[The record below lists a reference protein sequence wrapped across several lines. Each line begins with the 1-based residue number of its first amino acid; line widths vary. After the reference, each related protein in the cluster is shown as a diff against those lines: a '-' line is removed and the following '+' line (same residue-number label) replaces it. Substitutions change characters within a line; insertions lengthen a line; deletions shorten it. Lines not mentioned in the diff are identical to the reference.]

1 MATPTTSTST
11 CDLTEGIFRDDL
23 RTGVNTY
30 RQNLQLMYVEAL
42 IKALDDKSR
51 LNMVAQSVVLD
62 QLRRIDRAQRDA
74 ALPDGL
80 TRTSRAHSS
89 FDRCCARSD
98 KRPFQPI
105 HSRKCA

>member
-1 MATPTTSTST
+1 MRILDSGLYGNTYDLNEYMR
-11 CDLTEGIFRDDL
+11 DLTKAIFRDDL

-30 RQNLQLMYVEAL
+30 RQSLQLMYVQAL

-80 TRTSRAHSS
+80 TGAHRAHIRHLI
-89 FDRCCARSD
+89 DVALER
-98 KRPFQPI
+98 
-105 HSRKCA
+105 